1 MEVVLATG
9 VYLKIMQDIERGI
22 YAEYNGR
29 VAWDYTDEESDLDIL
44 VTMVNDGFYL
54 REMCVEIVDEDGV
67 EWELCDAQW
76 RNLRKMAEDTLLE
89 AERENRSEANYV
101 KYLWDSAYA

>member
-22 YAEYNGR
+22 YAEHNGR
-29 VAWDYTDEESDLDIL
+29 VAWDYADEESDLDIL

-54 REMCVEIVDEDGV
+54 REMSVEIVDEDGV

-76 RNLRKMAEDTLLE
+76 RNLRKVAEDTLLE